1 MSRVQRTTAVWAM
14 VIGLGMGGWRAVLLA
29 TGQMPELH
37 VTPVQASMHVGAEF
51 LTALALLAGG
61 AGLLARREWGL
72 RIHLSSLGMLLY
84 AVIQAAGYYAQH
96 GDVAMIGMFAVLAL
110 LALGGIAI
118 AVGTGNAWSRVRR
131 A

>member
-1 MSRVQRTTAVWAM
+1 MSRVQRITAVWAM
-14 VIGLGMGGWRAVLLA
+14 VIGLGMGGWWAVLLA
-29 TGQMPELH
+29 TGQMPELRA
-37 VTPVQASMHVGAEF
+37 TPVQASMHLGAEF

-72 RIHLSSLGMLLY
+72 KIHLSSLGMLLY
-84 AVIQAAGYYAQH
+84 AVVQAAGYYAQH

-110 LALGGIAI
+110 LAVGGIVL
-118 AVGTGNAWSRVRR
+118 AVGAENSRRVARG